1 MYLKQLAA
9 FGMSAVMVLSGGV
22 VASGAE
28 TKTTVDTVTPQ
39 EYTTA
44 VEKLA
49 ANGVVSGS
57 TTALQAGDGLRLA
70 QESGLLDGE
79 DSLSLT
85 ELAAQALIRETEALQ
100 KQNFL
105 DEYDGVLTICE
116 NYVTLREEPSQDSA
130 SLRTIWAGK
139 AAHLLDV
146 EGDWYKVSYGTSTG
160 YVMAEY
166 CEPVHYA
173 DYEGTYATSTLAEDI
188 IAHSYTYL
196 GTPYRYGGTSY
207 SGIDCSGFTMKVFG
221 AFGISLPHGATSQL
235 SYGTEVSRSDLQ
247 PGDLVFFNDPSRN
260 AGKAC
265 SHAGIYIGNSQF
277 IHSSS
282 SSSGG
287 VIISNLTTGY
297 NNKYIVGGIKVR

>member
-22 VASGAE
+22 MASGAE

-116 NYVTLREEPSQDSA
+116 NYVTLREEPSQDA
-130 SLRTIWAGK
+130 AALRTIWAGK

-160 YVMAEY
+160 YVMSEY

-207 SGIDCSGFTMKVFG
+207 SGIDCSGFTMKVF
-221 AFGISLPHGATSQL
+221 AKFGISLPHGATPQL
-235 SYGTEVSRSDLQ
+235 KYGTYVSRSELQ
-247 PGDLVFFNDPSRN
+247 PGDLVFFS
-260 AGKAC
+260 AGSYPA
-265 SHAGIYIGNSQF
+265 SHVGIYVGDDQF
-277 IHSSS
+277 IHASSS
-282 SSSGG
+282 TGNGYCVCVSSLNTNYYSR
-287 VIISNLTTGY
+287 NF
-297 NNKYIVGGIKVR
+297 VGGRRF